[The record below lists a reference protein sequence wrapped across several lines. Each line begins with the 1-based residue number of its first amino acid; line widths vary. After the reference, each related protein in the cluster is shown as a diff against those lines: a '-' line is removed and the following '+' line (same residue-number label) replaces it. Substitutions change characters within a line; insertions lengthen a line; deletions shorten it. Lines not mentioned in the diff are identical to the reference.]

1 MFLMIPLAFYLS
13 KLAVF
18 IVSVFFIIITMKE
31 YRNMFKVKEIYP
43 HELLPEIIGILS
55 AFIFTFS
62 DKINFHPFITP
73 ILTGGIILSFFL
85 TIIKNKKP
93 YIMTSLTT
101 ISGFLLIFCGLYI
114 IKLTYY
120 FEENY
125 GWYLILIYFC
135 AVLSGDYFASIFGQ
149 KCPKKYI
156 TPDISP
162 NKTLTGSIAHIIFC
176 CLFCLL
182 LTKFL
187 DFSAVTS
194 IGLGII
200 ISIFS
205 QMGDLTVSTFKRDL
219 GIKHS
224 GNLFLEYGGIL
235 DRMDAFIFSAP
246 AAYYYLFIIS
256 QISDKLI

>member
-101 ISGFLLIFCGLYI
+101 ISGFLLIFCGYI
-114 IKLTYY
+114 
-120 FEENY
+120 
-125 GWYLILIYFC
+125 
-135 AVLSGDYFASIFGQ
+135 
-149 KCPKKYI
+149 
-156 TPDISP
+156 
-162 NKTLTGSIAHIIFC
+162 
-176 CLFCLL
+176 LF
-182 LTKFL
+182 
-187 DFSAVTS
+187 
-194 IGLGII
+194 
-200 ISIFS
+200 
-205 QMGDLTVSTFKRDL
+205 
-219 GIKHS
+219 
-224 GNLFLEYGGIL
+224 
-235 DRMDAFIFSAP
+235 
-246 AAYYYLFIIS
+246 
-256 QISDKLI
+256 